1 MKKDIAMK
9 TASTFPNRV
18 PRWSDSRIKPIPT
31 AIAVFLA
38 CVFILPAVW
47 ILVGSLRSDEETF
60 SSLFP
65 LSWKTLIPTSVSFRN
80 YIDLFAGDFGHSVLV
95 SAAVCLLSV
104 LFGLAVTIPAGYALG
119 VLNFSGRTAVF
130 ACIVVGFMVPF
141 EAIAIPLA
149 QQFDAWHISNSLFA
163 LILPGIGNG
172 LAVFNM
178 RQFFRGVPVSYR
190 EAAMLDGASEP
201 RILWSV
207 YFPISGS
214 SMVNSALLIFLSQW
228 FSYLWPL
235 LVASNPDLRM
245 APIALAYTFTADEQ
259 NFGQNFAGTI
269 VLALV
274 PAALMF
280 ILQKSFGGL
289 SMASGEK

>member
-1 MKKDIAMK
+1 MKS
-9 TASTFPNRV
+9 ASTLQNRI

-47 ILVGSLRSDEETF
+47 IVVGSLRSDAETF

-65 LSWKTLIPTSVSFRN
+65 LSWNTLIPTSISLQN
-80 YIDLFAGDFGHSVLV
+80 YVDLFAGQFGQSIFI
-95 SAAVCLLSV
+95 SSTVCLLSV
-104 LFGLAVTIPAGYALG
+104 FFGLAVIVPAGYALG
-119 VLNFSGRTAVF
+119 VLNFTGRTAVF

-141 EAIAIPLA
+141 EAVAIPLA
-149 QQFDAWHISNSLFA
+149 QQFDTWHISNSLFS

-178 RQFFRGVPVSYR
+178 RQFYRGVPASLR
-190 EAAMLDGASEP
+190 EAATLDGASEP

-214 SMVNSALLIFLSQW
+214 ALVNSALLIFLSQW
-228 FSYLWPL
+228 TAYLWPI
-235 LVASNPDLRM
+235 LVVSDPALNM
-245 APIALAYTFTADEQ
+245 APVALASTFSDNQA
-259 NFGQNFAGTI
+259 NFGQNFAGT
-269 VLALV
+269 VLLALV